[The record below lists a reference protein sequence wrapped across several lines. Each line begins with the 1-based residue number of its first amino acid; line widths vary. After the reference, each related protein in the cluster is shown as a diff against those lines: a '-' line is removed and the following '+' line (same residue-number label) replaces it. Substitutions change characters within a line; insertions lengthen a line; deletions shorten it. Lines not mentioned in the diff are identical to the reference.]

1 YLRNSDEVI
10 VMHIQNQERSQHQA
24 ISVGCQAFM
33 LVGFIIF
40 ITGVFSFGYAL
51 LASYLLPFKPDF
63 LIIALV
69 GLFAAFLG
77 RIILRRGRRLA
88 EVSVI

>member
-1 YLRNSDEVI
+1 
-10 VMHIQNQERSQHQA
+10 MHTQNREGPHRQP
-24 ISVGCQAFM
+24 ISIACQVFM
-33 LVGFIIF
+33 LVGFIVF

-51 LASYLLPFKPDF
+51 LASYLLPYKTDF

-69 GLFAAFLG
+69 GLFGAFLG
-77 RIILRRGRRLA
+77 RTMLRRGRRLA